1 MAYRTAK
8 QLRRLGDKQFF
19 EDIKKYIKSSHS
31 FYETRAPELKVLAKR
46 LHEEYSLREFY
57 KIFNKFWSSGSSKQ
71 SSLAIYTLQ
80 MYKDDFDLYT
90 WNFIKQKIK
99 ELRSWDKIESISINI
114 IGEILAKNI
123 RIEKEIINF
132 SRGKNIWLKKAAI
145 LSTIPQIRNK
155 DFQLAMKLI
164 DLHLYDKEEQVQKA
178 VGMVLKEI
186 GEQNP
191 ALLRRIILKNMNMPL
206 ITF

>member
-1 MAYRTAK
+1 MDYTWTRTGRSSRQGWERRLNWRRCCRK
-8 QLRRLGDKQFF
+8 QL
-19 EDIKKYIKSSHS
+19 
-31 FYETRAPELKVLAKR
+31 
-46 LHEEYSLREFY
+46 
-57 KIFNKFWSSGSSKQ
+57 
-71 SSLAIYTLQ
+71 
-80 MYKDDFDLYT
+80 
-90 WNFIKQKIK
+90 K

-206 ITF
+206 ITFFIAIENHEDLRNLRGINNFNNKFEKLMFWKG